1 MYDAQG
7 IYYVCVANYF
17 KGYDIMAIFQLN
29 WLGGDTSLVEGDT
42 IAQAF
47 NSSYSSGALK
57 ALDFHKEVN
66 LSGEWVLEKSVPFSK
81 QKVRDIYLLGSDARI
96 EMIKVRD
103 IETGETSE
111 GNIRL
116 R

>member
-17 KGYDIMAIFQLN
+17 KGYDIMAIFQLT
-29 WLGGDTSLVEGDT
+29 WLGGDTSLVEGNS
-42 IAQAF
+42 AVEAF
-47 NSSYSSGALK
+47 NASYGAGAMK
-57 ALDFHKEVN
+57 ALDFHKEVELN
-66 LSGEWVLEKSVPFSK
+66 GEWVLDKSMPFSK
-81 QKVRDIYLLGSDARI
+81 QKVRDIFTLASDARI
-96 EMIKVRD
+96 EKIVVRD